1 MDEHTVDIIL
11 GRTCE
16 LYGLHRAAIREP
28 DFAHA
33 PPGMKKALR
42 LHQLWAV
49 ARVLSSMLDRGIA
62 TALLADEMGPGTTA
76 TALGVTVVSH
86 RFLS

>member
-42 LHQLWAV
+42 LHQL
-49 ARVLSSMLDRGIA
+49 
-62 TALLADEMGPGTTA
+62 
-76 TALGVTVVSH
+76 
-86 RFLS
+86 